1 MIVNYNYLFDND
13 DYYVDF
19 DYDNDYDAD
28 ADAMLAPLGFHLW
41 PLGGSRAQQ
50 GYMRFPRP
58 LLNCESFLVLNI
70 FHFIHFSLSLI
81 FHSYQPS

>member
-28 ADAMLAPLGFHLW
+28 VDAMLASLGFHLW
-41 PLGGSRAQQ
+41 PLSGSRAQQ
-50 GYMRFPRP
+50 GYMRSPITE
-58 LLNCESFLVLNI
+58 L
-70 FHFIHFSLSLI
+70 
-81 FHSYQPS
+81 